1 MKLLKA
7 MINDVQELLKRFG
20 IPYITAPMEAEAQC
34 AELYK
39 IGLVDGIVTDD
50 SDCFVWW
57 RQDLQEYV

>member
-1 MKLLKA
+1 
-7 MINDVQELLKRFG
+7 
-20 IPYITAPMEAEAQC
+20 MEAEAQC